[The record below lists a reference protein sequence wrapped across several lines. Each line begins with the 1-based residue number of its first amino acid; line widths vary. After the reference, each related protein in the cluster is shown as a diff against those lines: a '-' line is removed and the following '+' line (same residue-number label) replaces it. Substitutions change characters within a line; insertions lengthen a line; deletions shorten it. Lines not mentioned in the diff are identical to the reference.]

1 MIQFYVSVK
10 AQILSKMNS
19 STKCEACILGM
30 LLFCKKLTVNNISF
44 LAEHTETASFFAK
57 NLSRIAGIDIGIG
70 ELEIGS
76 RKISGVSIS
85 DKVAIDKIFSYFK
98 LDKQKE
104 HQRFDERLMPKAKLI
119 PQLISGAYLACGSV
133 NDPNKESHLEFV
145 VPTLDLCNDLG
156 LLLIDSYGI
165 IAKQMS
171 RGKNEIVYLKD
182 SENIQDILTIVGAP
196 MAALKHITVKVD
208 KEGSNQIN
216 RSINCATA
224 NFRKSSIASKKQ
236 VDAINKL
243 DATIGLEA
251 LPLELQS
258 VARARIENPEM
269 SLSELLEIIEPPISR
284 SGLNHRLNKLIKLS
298 ENP

>member
-1 MIQFYVSVK
+1 MIQFSVSVK
-10 AQILSKMNS
+10 EEILSNMNS
-19 STKCEACILGM
+19 RPKCEACILGM

>member
-1 MIQFYVSVK
+1 MLQFSVSVK
-10 AQILSKMNS
+10 EEILSNMNS
-19 STKCEACILGM
+19 RPKCEACILGM

-44 LAEHTETASFFAK
+44 LAEHTETAMFFAK
-57 NLSRIAGIDIGIG
+57 NLSRIAGIDIAIG

-76 RKISGVSIS
+76 RKICEVSIS
-85 DKVAIDKIFSYFK
+85 DAEAINRIFEYFK
-98 LDKQKE
+98 LNKQKE
-104 HQRFDERLMPKAKLI
+104 HQRFDDRLMPKAKLL
-119 PQLISGAYLACGSV
+119 PQLVSGAYLACGSV

-145 VPTLDLCNDLG
+145 IPTLDLCNDLG
-156 LLLIDSYGI
+156 LLLIDNYGI

-182 SENIQDILTIVGAP
+182 SENIQDVLTIVGAP

-224 NFRKSSIASKKQ
+224 NFKKSSIASKKQ

-243 DATIGLEA
+243 KATVGLEA

-258 VARARIENPEM
+258 VAKARIENPEM
-269 SLSELLEIIEPPISR
+269 SLSELLEIIEPPVSR
-284 SGLNHRLNKLIKLS
+284 SGLNHRLNKLIKLA

>member
-1 MIQFYVSVK
+1 MLQFSVSVK
-10 AQILSKMNS
+10 EEILSNMNS
-19 STKCEACILGM
+19 RPKCEACVLGM
-30 LLFCKKLTVNNISF
+30 LLFCKKLTANNISF

-76 RKISGVSIS
+76 RKICEVSIS
-85 DKVAIDKIFSYFK
+85 DKDAIDKIFSYFK

-104 HQRFDERLMPKAKLI
+104 HQRFDEKLMPKAKLI

-156 LLLIDSYGI
+156 LLLIDNYGI

-224 NFRKSSIASKKQ
+224 NFRKSNIASKKQ

-243 DATIGLEA
+243 YASIGLEA

-258 VARARIENPEM
+258 VAKARMENPEM